1 MSDQGGA
8 ARDQGAG
15 DRVGPDGAHASSP
28 PFVGDVRGESPPR
41 VARQGNGHPLVR
53 FGYVAWALL
62 GIVGLVVLGGLLVT
76 RLSVVVVP
84 MLLALFPAALLAP
97 AVDWLDRHR
106 VPRPLA
112 TLLAVAVAVAV
123 VSGVF
128 ALVVPAFL
136 AQLPALTDSLAS
148 AGDRL
153 KTLIDRLPIVPA
165 DTTVGDLVRQGARAV
180 VGGIDTALM
189 TGLNL
194 LVGLVLLVVVLVC
207 YLVSGRRIVGTGLSL
222 LPAQRRAAGHEL
234 ADRVWHTLGSYT
246 RALFLVAL
254 FDAASI
260 GLGLWLLGI
269 PLVLPLSVLVFF
281 AAFVPYIG
289 AFVAGLAA
297 VLVAFADAGLGTAL
311 AVLALIVV
319 VQQIEG
325 NVIQPL
331 LMGKVTR
338 LSAFTVIVAVSI
350 GTTVLGVLGALLAVP
365 TAACISQTLAFARE
379 RASQGA

>member
-1 MSDQGGA
+1 MSDQGGV
-8 ARDQGAG
+8 ARGAG
-15 DRVGPDGAHASSP
+15 TERRASPDGAHVDSTPFAGDGQGEP
-28 PFVGDVRGESPPR
+28 PPGAAGQEHSRS
-41 VARQGNGHPLVR
+41 LVR
-53 FGYVAWALL
+53 WGHFAWALL
-62 GIVGLVVLGGLLVT
+62 GIAGVLVLGWLLVT

-84 MLLALFPAALLAP
+84 MLLALFPAALLVP

-112 TLLAVAVAVAV
+112 TVLAVVLAV
-123 VSGVF
+123 VVVGGVF

-136 AQLPALTDSLAS
+136 AQLPALTDSLTS

-153 KTLIDRLPIVPA
+153 KVLIDRLPFA
-165 DTTVGDLVRQGARAV
+165 QAGTTVGDLVRQGALAV
-180 VGGIDTALM
+180 FGGIDAALL
-189 TGLNL
+189 TGLNV

-207 YLVSGRRIVGTGLSL
+207 YLTSGRRIVGTGLAL
-222 LPAQRRAAGHEL
+222 VPAPRRGAAHEL

-260 GLGLWLLGI
+260 GLGLWLFGI

-281 AAFVPYIG
+281 GAFVPYIG

-297 VLVAFADAGLGTAL
+297 VLVAFADSGLGTAL
-311 AVLALIVV
+311 GVLALIVV

-325 NVIQPL
+325 NVVQPL

-350 GTTVLGVLGALLAVP
+350 GTTLLGVLGALLAVP
-365 TAACISQTLAFARE
+365 TAACIAQALAFARE
-379 RASQGA
+379 RAP

>member
-1 MSDQGGA
+1 M
-8 ARDQGAG
+8 
-15 DRVGPDGAHASSP
+15 
-28 PFVGDVRGESPPR
+28 
-41 VARQGNGHPLVR
+41 R
-53 FGYVAWALL
+53 FGRFAWALL
-62 GIVGLVVLGGLLVT
+62 GIAGVLALGWLLVT

-84 MLLALFPAALLAP
+84 MLLALFPAALLVP

-112 TLLAVAVAVAV
+112 TVVTVVLAVAAVG
-123 VSGVF
+123 GVF

-153 KTLIDRLPIVPA
+153 KTLIDRLPFA
-165 DTTVGDLVRQGARAV
+165 QAGTTVGDLVRQGARAV
-180 VGGIDTALM
+180 FGGIDTALM
-189 TGLNL
+189 TGLNV

-207 YLVSGRRIVGTGLSL
+207 YLTSGRRIVGTGFALV
-222 LPAQRRAAGHEL
+222 PAQRRAAAHEL

-260 GLGLWLLGI
+260 GFGLWLFGI

-281 AAFVPYIG
+281 GAFVPYIG

-311 AVLALIVV
+311 GVLVLIVV

-325 NVIQPL
+325 NVVQPL

-350 GTTVLGVLGALLAVP
+350 GTTLLGVLGALLAVP
-365 TAACISQTLAFARE
+365 TAACIAQVLAFARE
-379 RASQGA
+379 RASQGPSVLRGQ